1 MSREHTNV
9 AKQTGPSLIL
19 HIGMPK
25 TGSTALQG
33 FLAHNRER
41 LPDQQILYPQCGHP
55 VRQHTALVKSIVVP
69 LFDWALFNKSIDIF
83 DPVVYINDVL
93 KQCQE
98 QQCQKVILSSEF
110 FWASPAMQAGPAHH
124 TPSPENFAYLNKF
137 IRSCKDL
144 FKDFSNCTIVVY
156 LRRQDDWIDS
166 FFNQQVKDGF
176 SIPSRQEL
184 LGETKNYLLYHKNLA
199 LWADFFGKENIIVR
213 YVDELPQRDVITDF
227 VNLVGLDNNLLAQ
240 PEKNHRTAN
249 TKLSRKSASLMQKAV
264 ALQFDPA
271 MLVLL
276 REVLQNLSFQTS
288 SKGKARGYT
297 LFDSAFYKEVL
308 ELYCDD
314 NSRLSEGYI
323 DLTTPNTDRDAL
335 LTTTDND
342 QVNQGGDHFEAKFEE
357 LLEEFF
363 VRFADHNIAV
373 NNGQAGQNQEAALRA
388 AQNQLAAAQQQL
400 NDILTSKRWLLGNIV
415 AAPYRKMKSL
425 LSSSPF

>member
-1 MSREHTNV
+1 
-9 AKQTGPSLIL
+9 
-19 HIGMPK
+19 MPK

-41 LPDQQILYPQCGHP
+41 LPEQQVLYPHCGNP
-55 VRQHTALVKSIVVP
+55 AKQHTALVKSITVP
-69 LFDWALFNKSIDIF
+69 LFDWALFNKRIDIF
-83 DPVVYINDVL
+83 APVVYINDIL

-110 FWASPAMQAGPAHH
+110 FWASPAMQAGPVHH
-124 TPSPENFAYLNKF
+124 TPSTENFAHLTTF

-176 SIPSRQEL
+176 SIPSREEL

-213 YVDELPQRDVITDF
+213 YVDELPKKDVITDF
-227 VNLVGLDNNLLAQ
+227 VKFVGLDNNLLAQ

-249 TKLSRKSASLMQKAV
+249 TKLSRKSAALMQKAV

-271 MLVLL
+271 MLALL

-288 SKGKARGYT
+288 SKRKNRGYT
-297 LFDSAFYKEVL
+297 LFDSSFYKEVL
-308 ELYCDD
+308 GLYGDD
-314 NSRLSEGYI
+314 NSRLAEEYI
-323 DLTTPNTDRDAL
+323 DLTTPNVARDAL
-335 LTTTDND
+335 LTTTDD
-342 QVNQGGDHFEAKFEE
+342 NQGGDHFEAKFEE

-373 NNGQAGQNQEAALRA
+373 NNGQTGQNQEAALRA